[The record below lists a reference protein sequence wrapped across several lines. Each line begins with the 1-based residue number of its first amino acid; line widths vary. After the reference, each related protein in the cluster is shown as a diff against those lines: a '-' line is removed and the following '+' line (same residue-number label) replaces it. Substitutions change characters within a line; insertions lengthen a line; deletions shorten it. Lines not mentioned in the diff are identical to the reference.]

1 MSTQDDPA
9 GFDESRY
16 VDWFT
21 WAKDALGRDLDATHA
36 AAEAGYVALD
46 AGQTREAAEAAARG
60 AADEPGHTDA
70 RAMALAEWAYW
81 ARTELR
87 LDPGDALAAAR
98 RALEALETTHSLESA
113 IAGVDAGRRG
123 PAQTPATTAPMAR
136 PAARPQVG
144 FWRGHW
150 QAVVGLM
157 AASAVV
163 GALVTAGVMIGVAPT
178 GPASQQKPDF
188 SAAGASIVVVVTG
201 SNATVS
207 VTGFPPEAPVFVLI
221 DGTQAAVV
229 NTDGS
234 GAADVTVPFPLGGH
248 TVSACLD
255 PTGGKCLATG
265 FATRGQ

>member
-1 MSTQDDPA
+1 MSAPDDPA

-16 VDWFT
+16 ADWFA

-36 AAEAGYVALD
+36 AAEAGYTAFD
-46 AGQTREAAEAAARG
+46 TGQTRDAAEAAARG
-60 AADEPGHTDA
+60 AGDEPTHADA

-81 ARTELR
+81 ARTELH
-87 LDPGDALAAAR
+87 LDPGEALVAAK
-98 RALEALETTHSLESA
+98 RALEALETSHSLEAAMGS
-113 IAGVDAGRRG
+113 VDGRGR
-123 PAQTPATTAPMAR
+123 AQTPAAHAPTAR
-136 PAARPQVG
+136 PAPPESG
-144 FWRGHW
+144 FWRSHW

-163 GALVTAGVMIGVAPT
+163 GALATAGVMIGVTPT
-178 GPASQQKPDF
+178 EPASKQPDVP
-188 SAAGASIVVVVTG
+188 AAGATVVVVVTG
-201 SNATVS
+201 SDATVRL
-207 VTGFPPEAPVFVLI
+207 TGFPPESPVFVLI

-234 GAADVTVPFPLGGH
+234 GAADLTVPFPLGGH

-265 FATRGQ
+265 FATRDQ